1 MRILIFILITGFFLT
16 SCSNEKK
23 QTIEKTPVLV
33 DSLPQKN
40 PSDFNGNW
48 VLTDYINEIEKTKS
62 PVKSSNKLEGVV
74 AIIIGG
80 TVKGDSLEVQASWNN
95 HEELNFFVYLNKNN
109 KKAFKTNIVDYQDK
123 SNYYE
128 LGYEVIDKEAF
139 LFLYHFNKTNEL
151 LEKTQFSKVT
161 DLSDNKKDVASG
173 LQYMVNDKLLTGK
186 KLLIDTDNHA
196 TKLNF
201 NPDGS
206 LTGHPTFKTF
216 HIFTDFMGEPNSNL
230 DLISFNL
237 ATGKPTQF
245 AFKIVKDTTFLYST
259 IENEEEGTSK
269 INKVKFKIVRQ

>member
-1 MRILIFILITGFFLT
+1 MRILIFILITLFFLG

-23 QTIEKTPVLV
+23 QTIEKTPVHNDTLT
-33 DSLPQKN
+33 LN
-40 PSDFNGNW
+40 FPSDFKGNW
-48 VLTDYINEIEKTKS
+48 VLTDYINEIGKTKS

-74 AIIIGG
+74 AIIIGSAI
-80 TVKGDSLEVQASWNN
+80 KGDSLEVQASWNN
-95 HEELNFFVYLNKNN
+95 HEGLNFYVYLNKR
-109 KKAFKTNIVDYQDK
+109 KKNSFKTNILDYQDK
-123 SNYYE
+123 ANYYE
-128 LGYEVIDKEAF
+128 LGYEVINKEVF

-151 LEKTQFSKVT
+151 LDKAQFSKIT
-161 DLSDNKKDVASG
+161 SLSNNKKDVAWG
-173 LQYMVNDKLLTGK
+173 LQYVVNDKLLTGNN
-186 KLLIDTDNHA
+186 LLIDTENHA

-216 HIFTDFMGEPNSNL
+216 HIFTDFMGEPNNNL

-245 AFKIVKDTTFLYST
+245 AFKIVNDTTYLYTT
-259 IENEEEGTSK
+259 IDNEEEGTSK

>member
-1 MRILIFILITGFFLT
+1 MRILIFILIIGFFLT

-23 QTIEKTPVLV
+23 QAIEKTPVLV
-33 DSLPQKN
+33 DSLSQKF

-80 TVKGDSLEVQASWNN
+80 NVKGDSLEVQASWNN
-95 HEELNFFVYLNKNN
+95 HEELNFYVYLNKQN
-109 KKAFKTNIVDYQDK
+109 KKTFKTNIVDYQDK

-128 LGYEVIDKEAF
+128 LGYEFIDKEAF

-151 LEKTQFSKVT
+151 LEKTQFSKVA
-161 DLSDNKKDVASG
+161 DLSDNKKDVAWG
-173 LQYMVNDKLLTGK
+173 LQYMVNDKLFTGSN
-186 KLLIDTDNHA
+186 LLIDTENHA

-216 HIFTDFMGEPNSNL
+216 HIFTDFMGEPNNNL

-237 ATGKPTQF
+237 ATGRPTQF
-245 AFKIVKDTTFLYST
+245 AFKIVNDTTYLYTT
-259 IENEEEGTSK
+259 IDNEEEGTSK
-269 INKVKFKIVRQ
+269 INKVKFKIVHQ